1 MNEIIK
7 AHNSKINRLVNVSQV
22 RRANELDFFTDA
34 SIKYRN
40 YLNSP
45 LALNPNEGKS
55 LQGVIVSTFLEQA
68 QNQEDGVLV
77 RQTRLATDIK
87 NMDQEQ
93 IKKDQEYI
101 STFFTRLTEIQKLG
115 GYLIVAV
122 EPVKP
127 DNLSSFISN
136 YDNLNVNG
144 TNERTKDNNMF
155 MLAAWSGLFDYFN
168 DVNVEKNFTF
178 RKTNNKEIAVLTQR
192 ISIKINGETFRK
204 YLHKKPYIVTDFL
217 NQKNITFDDNMVGY
231 YTIYGEVDSTQT
243 TDGDL
248 LELYITEVP
257 ARMDLGATFD
267 NGGIMINGT
276 LQPQYFLGGTIP
288 SGDRNNPEQDTST
301 KIPMYKVENNKIK
314 KLAIKP
320 INTSAINL
328 TPAYKA
334 EINNHIAGLFSV
346 ASGNIS
352 VLSGYTN
359 KKLGIDLPLGIN
371 EVATKELQ
379 DLYESLSPEG
389 KASFVGNR
397 YQFNTISKNSTQKIS
412 LVDAQKAFVTQLIMD
427 SNLDIKIIQ
436 EDVPGGPS
444 FVKETLTDQTKQGRD
459 LIKALNDNQM
469 PLPDFYK
476 NMLGITEWQA
486 GLPLYYQKLPEEIKD
501 LPTEQSPELME
512 ALKQYS

>member
-7 AHNSKINRLVNVSQV
+7 AHNSKMNRLVDVSQV

-34 SIKYRN
+34 SIKHRS

-45 LALNPNEGKS
+45 LALNPNESKS
-55 LQGVIVSTFLEQA
+55 LQDVIVNTFLAQA
-68 QNQEDGVLV
+68 QDRTDGVLV

-87 NMDQEQ
+87 NMSQEQ
-93 IKKDQEYI
+93 IKEDKEYI
-101 STFFTRLTEIQKLG
+101 STFFTRLNEIKQLG

-127 DNLSSFISN
+127 DNLSTFIAN
-136 YDNLNVNG
+136 YDNINING
-144 TNERTKDNNMF
+144 TNEKTKDRNMF
-155 MLAAWSGLFDYFN
+155 MLAGWAGLFDYFD
-168 DVNVEKNFTF
+168 DVEVEKNFTF

-192 ISIKINGETFRK
+192 ISIQINGETFRK

-217 NQKNITFDDNMVGY
+217 NQKNITFDDNMFGY
-231 YTIYGEVDSTQT
+231 YTIYGEVDSTQVP
-243 TDGDL
+243 DGDL
-248 LELYITEVP
+248 LDLYITEVP
-257 ARMDLGATFD
+257 TGMDLGSTFD
-267 NGGIMINGT
+267 NGGIMVNGT

-288 SGDRNNPEQDTST
+288 SKDRNNPEQDTSV
-301 KIPMYKVENNKIK
+301 KIPMYKIVND
-314 KLAIKP
+314 KLKRSIIKP
-320 INTSAINL
+320 VNTSAINL

-334 EINNHIAGLFSV
+334 EINNHVAGLFAI

-359 KKLGIDLPLGIN
+359 KRLGIDLPLGIN

-379 DLYESLSPEG
+379 KLYESLSPEG

-412 LVDAQKAFVTQLIMD
+412 LVDAQKAFVTQIIMD

-436 EDVPGGPS
+436 EDAPGGPS
-444 FVKETLTDQTKQGRD
+444 FIKETLTDQTPQGQD
-459 LIKALNDNQM
+459 LIKALNDNEM

-486 GLPLYYQKLPEEIKD
+486 GLPLYYQKLPEETTS
-501 LPTEQSPELME
+501 LPAERNDQINKFVE
-512 ALKQYS
+512 KYS